1 MLPLEGLFQTLQPL
15 SFHGSFPNTWPA
27 LFHLCSRQ
35 YVLLRLKDKVK
46 SAELSSDIHQEYDL
60 AKLFNLSDP
69 QSVRICLPLKVSVE
83 VKEDEHLLYQNTWD
97 SRSCFLSYFL

>member
-1 MLPLEGLFQTLQPL
+1 M
-15 SFHGSFPNTWPA
+15 
-27 LFHLCSRQ
+27 
-35 YVLLRLKDKVK
+35 KDKVK

-83 VKEDEHLLYQNTWD
+83 VKEDESLLYQNTWD
-97 SRSCFLSYFL
+97 SRSCFPGELAKAEVESCHWCLLGFLDSEAFPVSLG